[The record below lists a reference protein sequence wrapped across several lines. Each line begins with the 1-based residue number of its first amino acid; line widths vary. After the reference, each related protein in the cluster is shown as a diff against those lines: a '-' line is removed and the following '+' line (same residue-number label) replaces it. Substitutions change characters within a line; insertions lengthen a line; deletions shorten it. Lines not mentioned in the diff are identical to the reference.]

1 MDFENEATRSGTIGE
16 ADALPPSDWDGF
28 SRTARMEALYAAHHP
43 RLTSYFRNRAPGQDA
58 GDLVQEVFSRFAA
71 TGSFAAS
78 LIERPG
84 AYLFRAARNL
94 LTEHARA
101 DERHFRSHHDSFD
114 ESAAGAID
122 PHATLE
128 ARDALRRAEKTI
140 AGLSPLT
147 REIFLLQR
155 IDHMSYPEIARLKGL
170 SVKTVES
177 HMSKALAA
185 LRRSR
190 GAR

>member
-1 MDFENEATRSGTIGE
+1 MDFEDEAVRSGTIGD

-28 SRTARMEALYAAHHP
+28 GRNARMEALYTAHRP
-43 RLTSYFRNRAPGQDA
+43 RLTSFFRNRAPGQDV

-78 LIERPG
+78 LIERPS

-114 ESAAGAID
+114 ESASGTVD
-122 PHATLE
+122 PHDALE
-128 ARDALRRAEKTI
+128 ARDALRRAEEAI

-170 SVKTVES
+170 SVKTIES

-190 GAR
+190 GTR